1 MKLKKDFVTHKTDG
15 EQLMISTSG
24 VFNGMVRSNAS
35 VAVITDLLKEDTT
48 RENIILSMLEL
59 YEVER
64 KTVEAD
70 VDRVLAS
77 LRDIGAIDE

>member
-1 MKLKKDFVTHKTDG
+1 MKLKKDFVTHNTDT

-24 VFNGMVRSNAS
+24 AFSGMVRSNMT
-35 VAVITDLLKEDTT
+35 VAAITDLLKEDTT

-59 YEVER
+59 YEVDRE
-64 KTVEAD
+64 TVEAD